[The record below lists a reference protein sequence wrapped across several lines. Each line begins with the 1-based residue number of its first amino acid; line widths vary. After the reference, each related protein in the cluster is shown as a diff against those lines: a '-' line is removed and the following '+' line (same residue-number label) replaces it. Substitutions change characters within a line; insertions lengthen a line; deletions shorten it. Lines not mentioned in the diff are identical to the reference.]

1 MIQVTKPENRFT
13 FKVETG
19 YHLEISTKLLGAIML
34 LRTNKIKINKDGNGE
49 NVSEDS
55 QQDFES
61 YINLFLINHLDN
73 YQIFQHK
80 KDYF

>member
-1 MIQVTKPENRFT
+1 
-13 FKVETG
+13 
-19 YHLEISTKLLGAIML
+19 ML
-34 LRTNKIKINKDGNGE
+34 LRTNKIKIDKDGNGE
-49 NVSEDS
+49 NVCEDY

-61 YINLFLINHLDN
+61 YINLFLTNHLDN